1 MKLMKKSGQIL
12 GLVLGE
18 IEKTIRAGM
27 TTKDIDLFAEQI
39 IRDQGGHPSFKGYRG
54 FPASVCISIN
64 EEVVHGIPG
73 DRVIREG
80 DVVTVDCGV
89 TYQGLITDS
98 AITVGVGKITPDA
111 QKLIRTAY
119 KALDKALS
127 IARPGIRTTE
137 LSKVIEETVRKQNF
151 GIVEDLSGH
160 GVGFSLHEDPFILNF
175 YDNHPGPIMRP
186 GMTLAIEPIITMGS
200 AQTKTLKDGWTIV
213 TKSGCLAVQVEH
225 TIAITEKGAEILTK
239 RPK

>member
-1 MKLMKKSGQIL
+1 MKKSGQIL
-12 GLVLGE
+12 GLVLSEVEKMIKPGLTTLE
-18 IEKTIRAGM
+18 I
-27 TTKDIDLFAEQI
+27 DQFAEKI
-39 IRDQGGHPSFKGYRG
+39 IRDQGAHPSFKGYRG
-54 FPASVCISIN
+54 FPASICISVN

-73 DRVIREG
+73 DRLIREG

-98 AITVGVGKITPDA
+98 AITVGVGKIPPDA

-119 KALDKALS
+119 KALDKALA
-127 IARPGIRTTE
+127 IARPGLRTTE
-137 LSKVIEETVRKQNF
+137 LSKIIEETVRKQDF

-175 YDNHPGPIMRP
+175 YNDEPGPVMRP

-200 AQTKTLKDGWTIV
+200 PLTKTLKDGWTIV